1 MVIILNDD
9 RMERCYAQ
17 GAGVISYVEYLLT
30 AHPSHLVHHA
40 CSLYQY
46 SWTVVLVLHLYAGK
60 SQGSSVCEETVC
72 IQKKFS
78 SASEFFHA
86 QNQSCIMDTC

>member
-1 MVIILNDD
+1 MVI
-9 RMERCYAQ
+9 Q
-17 GAGVISYVEYLLT
+17 GAGVFHTLNILLT

-46 SWTVVLVLHLYAGK
+46 GWTVVSVLYLHAGK
-60 SQGSSVCEETVC
+60 SQGSSVCEETVF

-86 QNQSCIMDTC
+86 QNQS